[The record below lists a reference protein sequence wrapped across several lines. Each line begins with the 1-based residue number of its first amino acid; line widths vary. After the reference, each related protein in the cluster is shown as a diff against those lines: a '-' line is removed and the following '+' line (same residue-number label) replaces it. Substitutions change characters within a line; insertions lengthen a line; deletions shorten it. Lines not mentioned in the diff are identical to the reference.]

1 MTSPTFHDSAL
12 SSTASSLWPTCCC
25 TDWIPSAISC
35 LQQYHHHWAAST
47 EHLTHSGQC
56 TFRCGIHHHSV
67 SFEWC
72 WTKQEQSINSA
83 WWDMHLYCMSMINT
97 MWTSILHNLI
107 HCKNRLVVLTAR
119 WLAWLPTL
127 ELEVNYYKTTSF
139 FVVSSPFLILKW

>member
-1 MTSPTFHDSAL
+1 MTSPTFHESAL
-12 SSTASSLWPTCCC
+12 SSTGSTSWPTWFS

-35 LQQYHHHWAAST
+35 LQQYQHHWVSSS

-56 TFRCGIHHHSV
+56 TFRCSIQHHSV

-72 WTKQEQSINSA
+72 WTKQEQSISSA

-97 MWTSILHNLI
+97 MWTSILRNLI